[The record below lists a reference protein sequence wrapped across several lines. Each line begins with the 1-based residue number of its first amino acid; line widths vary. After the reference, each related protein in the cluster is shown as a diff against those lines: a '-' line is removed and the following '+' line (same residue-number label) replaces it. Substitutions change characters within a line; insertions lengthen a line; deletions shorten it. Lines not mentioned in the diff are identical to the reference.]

1 MIEEG
6 EEKKKK
12 IKQATKVIPS
22 ITKKER
28 KKEKMVIINFLSLL
42 LTTDVSGKGAHDE
55 HLFLKEDQKKRF
67 HPSA

>member
-6 EEKKKK
+6 EKKKK
-12 IKQATKVIPS
+12 IKQANITKKER
-22 ITKKER
+22 KKER

-55 HLFLKEDQKKRF
+55 HLFLQEDQKKRF

>member
-6 EEKKKK
+6 EKKKK
-12 IKQATKVIPS
+12 IKQANIQL
-22 ITKKER
+22 TKKER

-55 HLFLKEDQKKRF
+55 HLYLKEDQKKRF